1 MPLIEDPASKL
12 LDQVLAFRNL
22 RHDVIASN
30 IANANTPG
38 YKAFDVILR
47 ERVGAMKPIEPKRTH
62 PRHMTQSESASPG
75 GLRFERSREPA
86 RLDGNN
92 VSLDLE
98 LGKLM
103 ENRVMYEVGME
114 LMDRWGSLKTIAR
127 EVR

>member
-47 ERVGAMKPIEPKRTH
+47 ERTGAMQPIEPNRTH
-62 PRHMTQSESASPG
+62 PRHMTQSGSASSG
-75 GLRFERSREPA
+75 GLRFERSSEPA

-92 VSLDLE
+92 VSLDQE

>member
-47 ERVGAMKPIEPKRTH
+47 EHAGAMKPIEPNRTH
-62 PRHMTQSESASPG
+62 PRHLTQSDPASPG
-75 GLRFERSREPA
+75 GLRFERSREAA

-92 VSLDLE
+92 VSLDQE